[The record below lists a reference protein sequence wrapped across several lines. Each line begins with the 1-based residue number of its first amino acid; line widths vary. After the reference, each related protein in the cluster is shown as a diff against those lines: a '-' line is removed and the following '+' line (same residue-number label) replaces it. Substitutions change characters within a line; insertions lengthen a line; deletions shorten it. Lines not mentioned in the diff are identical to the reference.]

1 MKSLSFLI
9 ILLQICLSYASQLFS
24 ESCEKSLNISN
35 GTDSCHHKFL
45 GSDSVIYEL
54 VNNLRDIDFESNRC
68 NDELMLIKEG
78 IEVKD
83 VWALKRK

>member
-1 MKSLSFLI
+1 MKSLAFLI
-9 ILLQICLSYASQLFS
+9 ILLQICLYASQIFS
-24 ESCEKSLNISN
+24 ESCEKSLNSSN
-35 GTDSCHHKFL
+35 SADSCHQKFL

-78 IEVKD
+78 IQVKD
-83 VWALKRK
+83 VWAFKRK